1 MIYISPRSDL
11 LPVNQSSTE
20 MKTEQILV
28 MCHRFASCL
37 CSSRGQK
44 RIWLSYSLR
53 LHCVSY
59 RLGPVSSSLLWLWC
73 VYAFLPLPFG
83 HKSVQSCGPKG
94 STTSRMAVGQKP
106 RRHSVS
112 ESLCLGG
119 KNKKGHKK
127 GGQKGETGK
136 TEEKRRKSE
145 KGKPVQVKTALGML
159 EFFAFKRS
167 PPTLFCGSR
176 AQNSRSRNSIQLLQR
191 ACTHTGALGG
201 PACIHTHTYIMPW
214 PRKVCYGKLFLA
226 TDCQI
231 AKGTWRETQSGDG

>member
-112 ESLCLGG
+112 ESLCLGW
-119 KNKKGHKK
+119 KNKKEHKM
-127 GGQKGETGK
+127 GGQKGVEKLRKNGGK
-136 TEEKRRKSE
+136 VK
-145 KGKPVQVKTALGML
+145 KGSQCKLNLHWECWNSSLSNV
-159 EFFAFKRS
+159 S

-191 ACTHTGALGG
+191 ACTHTVALGG

>member
-37 CSSRGQK
+37 YSSRGQK
-44 RIWLSYSLR
+44 RIWLPYSLR
-53 LHCVSY
+53 LHCISY
-59 RLGPVSSSLLWLWC
+59 RLGSVSSSLLWLWC

-83 HKSVQSCGPKG
+83 HKSVQSFGPKG

-112 ESLCLGG
+112 ESLCLRG
-119 KNKKGHKK
+119 KTKKAQK
-127 GGQKGETGK
+127 GGT
-136 TEEKRRKSE
+136 KRRNWKNCKLNLHWECWNSSLSN
-145 KGKPVQVKTALGML
+145 V
-159 EFFAFKRS
+159 S

-191 ACTHTGALGG
+191 ACTHTVALGG
-201 PACIHTHTYIMPW
+201 PACIHTHTYIMQW